1 MQEKLREM
9 QDKRRQIIEETIRR
23 DFEEKE
29 RNDTQHR
36 SPNICAEGRQGSYEG
51 EKMAYKKRSGD
62 PFDDKHLLD
71 AHPSCLFGACMKEA
85 GSDTLVHRY
94 TPVGVT
100 REPVRELN
108 TIAWEVRS
116 SPPGLTLPTKP
127 NSHDANTKDD
137 KYNSDHSGLLG
148 DGTRTSDT
156 LVHRY
161 TPVGVKREPVGKLH
175 RHSSTED
182 NSVIF
187 KA

>member
-1 MQEKLREM
+1 MQDAREMQEKLREM
-9 QDKRRQIIEETIRR
+9 QDKRREIIEETIRR

-36 SPNICAEGRQGSYEG
+36 SPNIGGEGRQGPYEG
-51 EKMAYKKRSGD
+51 EKMAYKNPTKPSSH

-85 GSDTLVHRY
+85 ASDTLVHRY

-116 SPPGLTLPTKP
+116 SPPGLRLPTKP
-127 NSHDANTKDD
+127 NSYDANTKDD
-137 KYNSDHSGLLG
+137 KYNSGHSGLLG

-156 LVHRY
+156 LVS
-161 TPVGVKREPVGKLH
+161 E
-175 RHSSTED
+175 
-182 NSVIF
+182 
-187 KA
+187 